1 VSAAW
6 VAATTRGRGLARRR
20 LGRDGAL
27 RLARLEGLEPALAEL
42 AQTPYGH
49 DVRRGMDLPAA
60 RHAVSAAALWNLRVL
75 AGWGPALGAGRVY
88 ALVAGFE
95 AANISGHLAAIDGRV
110 PSPPFELGSMA
121 GVWPVV
127 ARARVPAEV
136 RRVLASSPWGDP
148 GTEDFAGVRL
158 ALRLAWARR
167 VAAAV
172 PEAALWAGA
181 STALAMARALAV
193 GAAPAPGTPAARDAT
208 RLLGSRWATARS
220 PGDLVDAL
228 PHSVRWALSGVDPGS
243 WAEADLWQAEA
254 RWWVRVESDAAALA
268 VPPRPDPSV
277 VVGVAGLLGADA
289 WRIRAALELAA
300 RGGGPLA
307 EVLDAVA

>member
-42 AQTPYGH
+42 TLTPYGH
-49 DVRRGMDLPAA
+49 AVQRGMDLPAA
-60 RHAVSAAALWNLRVL
+60 RHAVSATALWHLRIL

-95 AANISGHLAAIDGRV
+95 AANISGRLAAIDGRV

-121 GVWPVV
+121 GVWPSV
-127 ARARVPAEV
+127 ARAGGATEV

-148 GTEDFAGVRL
+148 GTEDFAGIRL

-167 VAAAV
+167 VAQAV

-181 STALAMARALAV
+181 SAVLAMARAFAV
-193 GAAPAPGTPAARDAT
+193 GAPPAPDTPAARDAT
-208 RLLGSRWATARS
+208 RLLGSHWATARG
-220 PGDLVDAL
+220 PRDLVDAV
-228 PHSVRWALSGVDPGS
+228 PRSVRWALSGIDGDS
-243 WAEADLWQAEA
+243 WADADLWRAEA
-254 RWWVRVESDAAALA
+254 SWWGRVESDAATLTVA
-268 VPPRPDPSV
+268 PRPDPGV